1 MQADMAA
8 PDKLNATLLLSL
20 ESRGLTPIYILHI
33 RPILRA

>member
-20 ESRGLTPIYILHI
+20 ESRGLTPIYNLNCV
-33 RPILRA
+33 